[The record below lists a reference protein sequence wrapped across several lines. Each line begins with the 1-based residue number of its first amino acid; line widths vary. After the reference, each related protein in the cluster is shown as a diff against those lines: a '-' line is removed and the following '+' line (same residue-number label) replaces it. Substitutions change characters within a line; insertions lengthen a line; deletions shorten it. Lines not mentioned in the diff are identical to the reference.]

1 MMNAMLKENYISLRT
16 AIYQCFNQ
24 FQACP
29 SLPHL
34 GVCPAFLGCTVGHT
48 VELKKEAASDYL

>member
-1 MMNAMLKENYISLRT
+1 MLKENYISLRT
-16 AIYQCFNQ
+16 AIYQCFSGFSQ
-24 FQACP
+24 FQGCP

-34 GVCPAFLGCTVGHT
+34 GVFPAFLGCTVGHT

>member
-1 MMNAMLKENYISLRT
+1 MLNENYISLRT
-16 AIYQCFNQ
+16 AIYQCFSQ